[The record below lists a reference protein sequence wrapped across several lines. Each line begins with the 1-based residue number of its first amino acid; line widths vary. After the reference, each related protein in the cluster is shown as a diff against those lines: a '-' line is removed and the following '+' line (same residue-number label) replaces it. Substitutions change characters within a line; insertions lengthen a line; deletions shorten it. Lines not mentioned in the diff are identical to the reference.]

1 MLIIR
6 LYLRHG
12 HKKGT
17 QNGNS
22 CTMLHVYWMDNVL
35 KNNDLL
41 SQSFHNAQQA
51 MLVCLP

>member
-1 MLIIR
+1 MDI
-6 LYLRHG
+6 
-12 HKKGT
+12 KKELKMET
-17 QNGNS
+17 LVP
-22 CTMLHVYWMDNVL
+22 MLHVYWMDNVL